1 MSNRQRTAVSVAAA
15 QAAVLLGGLAA
26 GIAFAQTAPAPAPKP
41 DPKPEAQ
48 IETVVVSGKRA
59 ALSSAQKI
67 KQNSDEIVDSIVA
80 DDIGKLPDRSVT
92 EVLQRIV
99 GVTMDRTMAKGDP
112 EHFSVEGSGIS
123 IRGLTYVRSEMNG
136 RDSFSANGGR
146 SLNFEDVPPELM
158 AAVDVYKNP
167 SAEQI
172 EGSIGGLVN
181 LRTAM
186 PFDFDGLKTA
196 LSLQTTYSDLKEKS
210 SPSVSGMVS
219 NRWKTDLGEFGAL
232 VNIASSRSGTR
243 TDAFQVEPYYPRTDA
258 VVGQDPNTTLWI
270 PKGSQWRTL
279 EFDRKRQG
287 LYGAL
292 QWKKDDVDSSLT
304 YFRSK
309 YRMQWDERAIFA
321 QSDPYKLQVANGE
334 FGKNGQLLYGTLSNS
349 DGSGINFG
357 ADTRSAYRNSET
369 QDLAW
374 KLNWRANEQW
384 SFSSDLQYIRV
395 NGTLQ
400 IGQRL
405 RIPSGGAPDDA
416 GQTFVHTVRRGESL
430 YRIANR
436 YSVTVDEICTPE
448 ETARVIDR
456 NTRFVR
462 DCQAIVAGHHVPA
475 HVVQCGAKGCVTWSE
490 RPVRNYRDYKRTDFT
505 LAFAQWIHGI
515 NRGVLLPPGLDE
527 QWLIS
532 AMHDDADA
540 TAYATVFEEFV
551 TELTS

>member
-41 DPKPEAQ
+41 EPKPEAQ

-292 QWKKDDVDSSLT
+292 QW
-304 YFRSK
+304 
-309 YRMQWDERAIFA
+309 
-321 QSDPYKLQVANGE
+321 
-334 FGKNGQLLYGTLSNS
+334 
-349 DGSGINFG
+349 
-357 ADTRSAYRNSET
+357 
-369 QDLAW
+369 
-374 KLNWRANEQW
+374 
-384 SFSSDLQYIRV
+384 
-395 NGTLQ
+395 
-400 IGQRL
+400 
-405 RIPSGGAPDDA
+405 
-416 GQTFVHTVRRGESL
+416 
-430 YRIANR
+430 
-436 YSVTVDEICTPE
+436 
-448 ETARVIDR
+448 
-456 NTRFVR
+456 
-462 DCQAIVAGHHVPA
+462 
-475 HVVQCGAKGCVTWSE
+475 
-490 RPVRNYRDYKRTDFT
+490 
-505 LAFAQWIHGI
+505 
-515 NRGVLLPPGLDE
+515 
-527 QWLIS
+527 
-532 AMHDDADA
+532 
-540 TAYATVFEEFV
+540 
-551 TELTS
+551 